1 MELELP
7 LSEED
12 VQKAFSARKCGKAG
26 AKNGLT
32 PELVKHVGRGFG
44 DHIQELFKAVWVDGR
59 VPKEW
64 VDADCCNTKG
74 RGLECL

>member
-44 DHIQELFKAVWVDGR
+44 DHIQELFKGV
-59 VPKEW
+59 
-64 VDADCCNTKG
+64 
-74 RGLECL
+74 